1 MLSLYWTF
9 SCISVQQP
17 SSSFTFVFGITIM
30 FRSIDVLLSISLFAC
45 PTNTLSQLHVNMRE
59 RQTYNTF
66 ISQHFHFF
74 GSSAFNCV
82 LKARM
87 GGRIPFT
94 VFTKT
99 CFSLLGSFSSSSTPW
114 KMRPNVPVKDKCQD
128 FIWGKGQERRSQRH
142 RKLRPKCHLTHSP
155 PCLAD
160 QWTEMDRLQLKC
172 LCLLIG

>member
-1 MLSLYWTF
+1 MLPLYWTF

-17 SSSFTFVFGITIM
+17 SSFTFVFGITIM

-74 GSSAFNCV
+74 GSCAFNCV

-87 GGRIPFT
+87 GGAHTFHRLHEDLLLLTGVLFIQQHT
-94 VFTKT
+94 VE
-99 CFSLLGSFSSSSTPW
+99 
-114 KMRPNVPVKDKCQD
+114 DAAKCACQRQMPGFYLRKRAGETQPEASQAKAQMSPHSQPTMPGWSVD
-128 FIWGKGQERRSQRH
+128 RDGQAS
-142 RKLRPKCHLTHSP
+142 
-155 PCLAD
+155 A
-160 QWTEMDRLQLKC
+160 
-172 LCLLIG
+172 

>member
-74 GSSAFNCV
+74 GSCAFNCV

-87 GGRIPFT
+87 GGGAYLSPSSRRPASPYWGPFHPAAHRGRCGQMCLSKTNARILFEE
-94 VFTKT
+94 
-99 CFSLLGSFSSSSTPW
+99 
-114 KMRPNVPVKDKCQD
+114 
-128 FIWGKGQERRSQRH
+128 KGRRDAARGIAS
-142 RKLRPKCHLTHSP
+142 
-155 PCLAD
+155 
-160 QWTEMDRLQLKC
+160 
-172 LCLLIG
+172 